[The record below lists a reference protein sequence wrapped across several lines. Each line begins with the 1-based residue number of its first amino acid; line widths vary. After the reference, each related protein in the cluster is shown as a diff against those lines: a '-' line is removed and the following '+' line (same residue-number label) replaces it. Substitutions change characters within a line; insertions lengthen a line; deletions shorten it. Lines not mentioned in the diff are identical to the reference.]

1 MVNGIKYYIVVF
13 FASFG
18 ICAFAQQEARNV
30 RLGNKQYRDSSYV
43 DAEVEYRK
51 ALEQNPKS
59 FEGLYNLGNALFKQ
73 EKYDEALEQYKAAAS
88 VAGDDKGHL
97 SAVNHNIG
105 NSLCA
110 KQQYAEAVEAYKASL
125 KQNPKDNET
134 RYNLAYAQEMCKQQQ
149 QQQNQQN
156 QQNQQQQQD
165 KKDQQQQNDN
175 QQNQQDK
182 QDQQQ
187 QQQQQ
192 QDQQMSKENAERILQ
207 ALEEDEK
214 EAQEKAQKAQYKGTR
229 NAEKDW

>member
-18 ICAFAQQEARNV
+18 ICAVAQQEARNV

-88 VAGDDKGHL
+88 VAGDDKGRL

-192 QDQQMSKENAERILQ
+192 DQQMSKENAERILQ

>member
-1 MVNGIKYYIVVF
+1 ML
-13 FASFG
+13 FASCS
-18 ICAFAQQEARNV
+18 ICVFAQQEARNV
-30 RLGNKQYRDSSYV
+30 RLGNRQYRDSSYV

-51 ALEQNPKS
+51 ALERNPKS

-73 EKYDEALEQYKAAAS
+73 EKYDEALEQYKAAAA
-88 VAGDDKGHL
+88 VAGDDKGRL

-149 QQQNQQN
+149 QQQQNQQN
-156 QQNQQQQQD
+156 QQNQQQD
-165 KKDQQQQNDN
+165 KKDQQQNGN

-182 QDQQQ
+182 QEQQ

-192 QDQQMSKENAERILQ
+192 QDQQQMSKENAERILQ

>member
-1 MVNGIKYYIVVF
+1 MVNGIKYYVLML
-13 FASFG
+13 FASCS
-18 ICAFAQQEARNV
+18 ICVFAQQEARNV
-30 RLGNKQYRDSSYV
+30 RLGNRQYRDSSYV

-51 ALEQNPKS
+51 ALERNPKS

-73 EKYDEALEQYKAAAS
+73 EKYDEALEQYKAAAA
-88 VAGDDKGHL
+88 VAGDDKGRL

-149 QQQNQQN
+149 QQQQNQQN
-156 QQNQQQQQD
+156 QQNQQQD
-165 KKDQQQQNDN
+165 KKDQQQNEN

-182 QDQQQ
+182 QEQQ

-192 QDQQMSKENAERILQ
+192 QDQQQMSKENAERILQ

>member
-1 MVNGIKYYIVVF
+1 MVNGIKYYVLML
-13 FASFG
+13 FACCSV
-18 ICAFAQQEARNV
+18 CVFAQQEARNV
-30 RLGNKQYRDSSYV
+30 RLGNRQYRDSSYV

-51 ALEQNPKS
+51 ALERNPKS

-73 EKYDEALEQYKAAAS
+73 EKYDEALEQYKAAAA
-88 VAGDDKGHL
+88 VAGDDKGRL

-192 QDQQMSKENAERILQ
+192 DQQMSKENAERILQ

>member
-1 MVNGIKYYIVVF
+1 ML
-13 FASFG
+13 FASCS
-18 ICAFAQQEARNV
+18 ICVFAQQEARNV
-30 RLGNKQYRDSSYV
+30 RLGNRQYRDSSYV

-51 ALEQNPKS
+51 ALERNPKS

-73 EKYDEALEQYKAAAS
+73 EKYDEALEQYKAAAA
-88 VAGDDKGHL
+88 VAGDDKGRL

-149 QQQNQQN
+149 QQQQNQQN
-156 QQNQQQQQD
+156 QQNQQQD
-165 KKDQQQQNDN
+165 KKDQQQNEN

-182 QDQQQ
+182 QEQQ

-192 QDQQMSKENAERILQ
+192 QDQQQMSKENAERILQ

>member
-1 MVNGIKYYIVVF
+1 ML
-13 FASFG
+13 FASCS
-18 ICAFAQQEARNV
+18 ICVFAQQEARNV
-30 RLGNKQYRDSSYV
+30 RLGNRQYRDSSYV

-51 ALEQNPKS
+51 ALERNPKS

-73 EKYDEALEQYKAAAS
+73 EKYDEALEQYKAAAA
-88 VAGDDKGHL
+88 VAGDDKGRL

-149 QQQNQQN
+149 QQQQNQQN
-156 QQNQQQQQD
+156 QQNQQQD
-165 KKDQQQQNDN
+165 KKDQQQNEN

-182 QDQQQ
+182 QEQ

-192 QDQQMSKENAERILQ
+192 QDQQQMSKENAERILQ

>member
-1 MVNGIKYYIVVF
+1 ML
-13 FASFG
+13 FA
-18 ICAFAQQEARNV
+18 ICSICVFAQQEARNV
-30 RLGNKQYRDSSYV
+30 RLGNRQYRDSSYV

-51 ALEQNPKS
+51 ALERNPKS

-73 EKYDEALEQYKAAAS
+73 EKYDEALEQYKAAAA
-88 VAGDDKGHL
+88 VAGDDKGRL

-149 QQQNQQN
+149 QQQQNQQN
-156 QQNQQQQQD
+156 QQNQQQD
-165 KKDQQQQNDN
+165 KKDQQQNEN

-182 QDQQQ
+182 QEQQ

-192 QDQQMSKENAERILQ
+192 QDQQQMSKENAERILQ

>member
-1 MVNGIKYYIVVF
+1 MVNGIKYYVLML
-13 FASFG
+13 FACCSV
-18 ICAFAQQEARNV
+18 CVFAQQEARNV
-30 RLGNKQYRDSSYV
+30 RLGNRQYRDSSYV

-51 ALEQNPKS
+51 ALERNPKS

-73 EKYDEALEQYKAAAS
+73 EKYDEALEQYKAAAA
-88 VAGDDKGHL
+88 VAGDDKGRL

-149 QQQNQQN
+149 QQQQNQQN
-156 QQNQQQQQD
+156 QQDQQQQQD
-165 KKDQQQQNDN
+165 KKDQQQNKN

-182 QDQQQ
+182 QEQK

>member
-1 MVNGIKYYIVVF
+1 MF
-13 FASFG
+13 FASCS
-18 ICAFAQQEARNV
+18 ICVFAQQEARNV
-30 RLGNKQYRDSSYV
+30 RLGNRQYRDSSYV

-51 ALEQNPKS
+51 ALERNPKS

-73 EKYDEALEQYKAAAS
+73 EKYDEALEQYKAAAA
-88 VAGDDKGHL
+88 VAGDDKGRL

-149 QQQNQQN
+149 QQQQNQQN
-156 QQNQQQQQD
+156 QQNQQQD
-165 KKDQQQQNDN
+165 KKDQQQNEN

-182 QDQQQ
+182 QEQQ

-192 QDQQMSKENAERILQ
+192 QDQQQMSKENAERILQ

>member
-1 MVNGIKYYIVVF
+1 MVNGKKYYVLML
-13 FASFG
+13 FACCS

-30 RLGNKQYRDSSYV
+30 RLGNRQYRDSSYV

-51 ALEQNPKS
+51 ALERNPKS
-59 FEGLYNLGNALFKQ
+59 FEALYNLGNTLFKQ
-73 EKYDEALEQYKAAAS
+73 EKYDEALEQYKAAAA
-88 VAGDDKGHL
+88 VAGDDKGRL
-97 SAVNHNIG
+97 GAVNHNMG

-149 QQQNQQN
+149 QQQNQQD
-156 QQNQQQQQD
+156 QQQQQE
-165 KKDQQQQNDN
+165 KKDQQQNEN

-182 QDQQQ
+182 QDQ